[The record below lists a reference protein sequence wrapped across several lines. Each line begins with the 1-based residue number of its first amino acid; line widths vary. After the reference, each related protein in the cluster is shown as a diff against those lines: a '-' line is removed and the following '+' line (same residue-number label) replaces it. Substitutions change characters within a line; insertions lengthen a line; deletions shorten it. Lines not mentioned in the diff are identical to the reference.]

1 MISVIQRRNT
11 ILIKLTLWILT
22 LLASIPLWWLLQN
35 MRDIDLAS
43 IASYQE
49 GVIFRWLKETSIFVL
64 SALVLSVTTSVTAGF
79 ALAVL
84 DVPFRRTLL
93 FLTLVTMLI
102 PVTALA
108 MPLYVMVDKIGLND
122 NIVGLILASAYFP
135 FGAFL
140 SYLYFSASLP
150 VDLIGMGRIDGLGDI
165 GIYRHLGLPLAKSLI
180 GLVTFFSFIT
190 LWSSTHLPSVLLTD
204 PAASILAIG
213 IEAFFSQGSALIALL
228 MIIPSVA
235 LYLVAQR
242 SIARGIFSG
251 AVKE

>member
-1 MISVIQRRNT
+1 
-11 ILIKLTLWILT
+11 
-22 LLASIPLWWLLQN
+22 
-35 MRDIDLAS
+35 
-43 IASYQE
+43 
-49 GVIFRWLKETSIFVL
+49 
-64 SALVLSVTTSVTAGF
+64 
-79 ALAVL
+79 
-84 DVPFRRTLL
+84 
-93 FLTLVTMLI
+93 
-102 PVTALA
+102 
-108 MPLYVMVDKIGLND
+108 
-122 NIVGLILASAYFP
+122 
-135 FGAFL
+135 
-140 SYLYFSASLP
+140 